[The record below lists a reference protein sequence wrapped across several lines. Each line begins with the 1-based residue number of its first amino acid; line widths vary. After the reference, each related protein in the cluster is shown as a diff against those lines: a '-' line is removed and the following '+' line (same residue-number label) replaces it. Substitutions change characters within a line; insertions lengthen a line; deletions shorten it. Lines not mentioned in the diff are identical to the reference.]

1 MSAQPVMDDPASRVA
16 RARAALRR
24 AEELTGARTLSMVSP
39 SDTASPSRTAPSS
52 ATEAASPSSAASRPS
67 VVPAHG
73 PSAHPSLP
81 ALGPA
86 AALTSD
92 ERPPLPVPAELAA
105 LVPGGLRRG
114 SAAVVSGSTSLLL
127 TLLAE
132 VSQAGSWVAVVGA
145 PGIGLLAVAEAGVD
159 LDRLVLVPQPGVES
173 ATAVAALLDGMDV
186 VVVGPRAVLL
196 DTDRRRLTSRARER
210 ASVILATTPWP
221 GAHLVLTA
229 ERSQWSGLGAG
240 HGRLLSRR
248 LTVTRTGR
256 GSAGNRQQQEMWL
269 PAARVP
275 ASVTHPAASRAPG
288 TVSVPRTTGGARAVV
303 SSAPRPPETPGPP
316 HLERVG

>member
-1 MSAQPVMDDPASRVA
+1 MSAQPVVDDPSTRVA

-39 SDTASPSRTAPSS
+39 SRSVTASTAQTAATATAASQPATAPLD
-52 ATEAASPSSAASRPS
+52 ARPDAR
-67 VVPAHG
+67 PDTRPG
-73 PSAHPSLP
+73 PDTT
-81 ALGPA
+81 
-86 AALTSD
+86 LTSD
-92 ERPPLPVPAELAA
+92 ERPPLPVPAELAE

-114 SAAVVSGSTSLLL
+114 SAAVVAGSTSLLL
-127 TLLAE
+127 ALLAE
-132 VSQAGSWVAVVGA
+132 ASRAGSWVAVVGA

-159 LDRLVLVPQPGVES
+159 LDRLVLVPHPGVES

-229 ERSQWSGLGAG
+229 ERSEWSGLGAG

-256 GSAGNRQQQEMWL
+256 GSAGDRKQQEVWL
-269 PAARVP
+269 PAAGAPAGVVRPATVP
-275 ASVTHPAASRAPG
+275 EPAPTRAPG
-288 TVSVPRTTGGARAVV
+288 TVSATLTGATTREAPHPRLAQ
-303 SSAPRPPETPGPP
+303 
-316 HLERVG
+316 VG

>member
-1 MSAQPVMDDPASRVA
+1 MSAQPVVDDPSSRVA

-39 SDTASPSRTAPSS
+39 SRAVSPARTVAQ
-52 ATEAASPSSAASRPS
+52 AQTQAQARP
-67 VVPAHG
+67 G
-73 PSAHPSLP
+73 LP
-81 ALGPA
+81 EIGPA
-86 AALTSD
+86 SALTSD
-92 ERPPLPVPAELAA
+92 ERPPLPVPVELAD

-114 SAAVVSGSTSLLL
+114 SAAVVTGSTSLLL
-127 TLLAE
+127 ALLAE
-132 VSQAGSWVAVVGA
+132 VSRAGSWVAVVGA

-173 ATAVAALLDGMDV
+173 ATAIAALLDGMDV

-210 ASVILATTPWP
+210 ASIILATTPWP

-240 HGRLLSRR
+240 HGRLLSRQ

-256 GSAGNRQQQEMWL
+256 GSAGSRQQQEVWL
-269 PAARVP
+269 PAAGVP
-275 ASVTHPAASRAPG
+275 AAVAQPLAGRPTGTRPAAATHPAASRAPG
-288 TVSVPRTTGGARAVV
+288 TT
-303 SSAPRPPETPGPP
+303 SAPRAAAAPEPP
-316 HLERVG
+316 HLAQVG